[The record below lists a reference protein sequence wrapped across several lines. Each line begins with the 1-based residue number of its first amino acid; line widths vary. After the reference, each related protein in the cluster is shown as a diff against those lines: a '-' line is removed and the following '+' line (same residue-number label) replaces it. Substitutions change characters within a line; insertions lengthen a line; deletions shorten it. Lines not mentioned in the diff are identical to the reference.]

1 MGRIRLIVGFL
12 LVCGRVTRVTAAHC
26 LEDLPVRLR
35 RPLAATAAI
44 AAALAG
50 TTIVG
55 TTTAGADTTQT
66 RQSGRTAS
74 PQTVLV
80 LADQGASGA
89 ATRAAIRD
97 LGGKVVDVNKAIGL
111 YTVRTSTK
119 GFAAK
124 ARGTE
129 AVAAAARD
137 RAIGYAPG
145 ASTAGKKVEKEH
157 EGAKNK
163 GSKAVTAQTPAA
175 TANALP
181 PDPLDSK
188 LWGLDMVNAY
198 NARSV
203 NDGDKKVR
211 VGILDSGIDAR
222 QPDLAAQVDRELS
235 RNFVVDR
242 PDIDGPCEFAN
253 CKDPDLWD
261 DSGHGT
267 HVAGTVAAAA
277 DGFGLSGVAP
287 GVTLVNIRGGQDSG
301 YLFLE
306 PVANALTYGANV
318 GLDVINMSFYVD
330 PWLYN
335 CVGGAPEDDA
345 AAAADQQLVIETMD
359 RALNYAKGKGVT
371 LVGSLGNNHEDLSNP
386 RPDESSPDYPAGLAY
401 KRTIDDSKC
410 TDLPVEHPTV
420 MGVSALGPSTTKADY
435 SNYSTGLPN
444 STPEAKGEIEVSAP
458 GGWFRDG
465 FGTATYRTNENL
477 ILSTYPFNA
486 LVDEGQA
493 KKNGQITK
501 LGAANGVIK
510 SCPAGASEPEQ
521 CGWYAYLQ
529 GTSMASPHAT
539 GVAALAA
546 SVLGSG
552 GTPDTF
558 TAGPDAVRTRVM
570 DSARNHAC
578 PDPALQTY
586 TREGRD
592 ASFNATC
599 VGTPDF
605 NAFYGDGIVDAY
617 RAVTGTT
624 S

>member
-1 MGRIRLIVGFL
+1 M
-12 LVCGRVTRVTAAHC
+12 
-26 LEDLPVRLR
+26 RLR
-35 RPLAATAAI
+35 RPLAAAAAI

-55 TTTAGADTTQT
+55 TTTAGADTTRTGQT
-66 RQSGRTAS
+66 GRTAS

-80 LADQGASGA
+80 LGA
-89 ATRAAIRD
+89 ADATGAETRAAIKD
-97 LGGKVVDVNKAIGL
+97 LGGRVVEANKAIGL

-124 ARGTE
+124 ARGAD
-129 AVAAAARD
+129 AVAAAAKD
-137 RAIGYAPG
+137 RAIGYAPSA
-145 ASTAGKKVEKEH
+145 ASVGRKVEKEH

-163 GSKAVTAQTPAA
+163 GTAAVTADTPTT

-198 NARSV
+198 DARSI
-203 NDGDKKVR
+203 NDGDKRVR

-222 QPDLAAQVDRELS
+222 QPDLAAQVDRSLS
-235 RNFVVDR
+235 KNFVVDM
-242 PDIDGPCEFAN
+242 PDVDGPCEFAN

-287 GVTLVNIRGGQDSG
+287 GVTLVSIRGGQDSG
-301 YLFLE
+301 YLFLD
-306 PVANALTYGANV
+306 PVANALTYGADI

-335 CVGGAPEDDA
+335 CIGGAKEDTTA
-345 AAAADQQLVIETMD
+345 EIAQQRLVLETMD
-359 RALNYAKGKGVT
+359 RALSYATGKGVS

-386 RPDESSPDYPAGLAY
+386 RVDTSSPDYPAGAAHP
-401 KRTIDDSKC
+401 RTIVDSQC

-420 MGVSALGPSTTKADY
+420 IGVSALGPSTTKADY

-465 FGTATYRTNENL
+465 FGTPTHRTNENL

-510 SCPAGASEPEQ
+510 SCPAGAAAPED

-539 GVAALAA
+539 GVAALAV

-552 GTPDTF
+552 TDANTF
-558 TAGPDAVRTRVM
+558 GASPAGVRTRVM
-570 DSARNHAC
+570 DSARDHAC
-578 PDPALQTY
+578 PEPRLQTY
-586 TREGRD
+586 TNEGRD

-599 VGTPDF
+599 VGGPDF
-605 NAFYGDGIVDAY
+605 NGFYGDGIVDAY
-617 RAVTGTT
+617 RTVTGAG
-624 S
+624 

>member
-1 MGRIRLIVGFL
+1 M
-12 LVCGRVTRVTAAHC
+12 
-26 LEDLPVRLR
+26 RLR
-35 RPLAATAAI
+35 RPLAAAAAI

-50 TTIVG
+50 TTLVG
-55 TTTAGADTTQT
+55 TTTAGADTSQT
-66 RQSGRTAS
+66 RKAGRTAS
-74 PQTVLV
+74 PQTILV
-80 LADQGASGA
+80 LGASGA
-89 ATRAAIRD
+89 TGAQTRAAIRD
-97 LGGKVVDVNKAIGL
+97 LGGRVVDVNKAIGL

-119 GFAAK
+119 GFASSATAK
-124 ARGTE
+124 RAIS
-129 AVAAAARD
+129 VAAKD
-137 RAIGYAPG
+137 RAVGYAPG
-145 ASTAGKKVEKEH
+145 AVSAGKKVEKEH

-163 GSKAVTAQTPAA
+163 GTAAVTADAPTA

-188 LWGLDMVNAY
+188 LWGLDMVNAF

-222 QPDLAAQVDRELS
+222 QPDLAAQVDRTLS
-235 RNFVVDR
+235 KNFVVDM

-287 GVTLVNIRGGQDSG
+287 GVTLVSIRGGQDSG
-301 YLFLE
+301 YLFLD
-306 PVANALTYGANV
+306 PVANALTYGADI

-335 CVGGAPEDDA
+335 CIGGAPEDDGA
-345 AAAADQQLVIETMD
+345 ATASQKLVLDTMT
-359 RALNYAKGKGVT
+359 RALDEAHAAGVT

-386 RPDESSPDYPAGLAY
+386 RVDTSSPDYPAGAAHP
-401 KRTIDDSKC
+401 RTIVDATC

-420 MGVSALGPSTTKADY
+420 IGVSALGPSTTKADY

-477 ILSTYPFNA
+477 ILSTYPYNA
-486 LVDEGQA
+486 LLDEGQIR
-493 KKNGQITK
+493 KNGQITK
-501 LGAANGVIK
+501 LGQANGVIK
-510 SCPAGASEPEQ
+510 SCPAGATEPEQ
-521 CGWYAYLQ
+521 CGWYAFLQ

-539 GVAALAA
+539 GVAALAV

-552 GTPDTF
+552 ADAASFGAPP
-558 TAGPDAVRTRVM
+558 AAVRTRLM
-570 DSARNHAC
+570 DSARDHAC
-578 PDPALQTY
+578 PEPALQTY

-592 ASFNATC
+592 ASFNALC

-605 NAFYGDGIVDAY
+605 NSFYGDGIVDAY
-617 RAVTGTT
+617 RAVTG
-624 S
+624 SF